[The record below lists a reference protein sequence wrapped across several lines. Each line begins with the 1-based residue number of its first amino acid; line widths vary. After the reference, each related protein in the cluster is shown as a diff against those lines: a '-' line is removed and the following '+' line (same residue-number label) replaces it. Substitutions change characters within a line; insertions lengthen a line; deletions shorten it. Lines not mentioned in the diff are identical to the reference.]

1 MRQIKIFFLSIFTLL
16 IIISCKKNNKQLFN
30 ETIIIDIKSELVKNA
45 SEIFKDVKFI
55 QLKTDDNNFIG
66 EITSLKTFENI
77 LVIFD
82 EMQETLFLFD
92 MNGNLLNTIKNI
104 GRGPG
109 EYLSIS
115 DHNIIDN
122 HLYIL
127 TNRANI
133 DKYTLQGEFVER
145 IGTSNNFIDQFQ
157 IDNDKYVTLSK
168 LDDAEKRIF
177 IFDNEMNFLDKQLP
191 YKDKNV
197 PLFNFWPEL
206 AMTKN
211 KNKIYFYLPEY
222 YGIYNF
228 SDNNIIPKY
237 KYNFKGLSVNLEK
250 LSSNDINSKT
260 LPVIRGTFINNNHLI
275 TQFTYENIIYQ
286 HIYSLVSQK
295 AKLYNVF
302 EINNDINSLPI
313 LWSVF
318 YGSSENYLY
327 SVIPYD
333 LFEDIENDI
342 IFTEENDNPVIGVF
356 TIKQL

>member
-1 MRQIKIFFLSIFTLL
+1 MKYFIYCSIIFVFLLFVSCEDRYNLNFEE
-16 IIISCKKNNKQLFN
+16 IIY
-30 ETIIIDIKSELVKNA
+30 IDLKSEFVKNT
-45 SEIFKDVKFI
+45 SEIFEEVKFI
-55 QLKTDDNNFIG
+55 QLKTDTNNYIG
-66 EITSLKTFENI
+66 EVSSLKIFENI
-77 LVIFD
+77 FVVFD
-82 EMQETLFLFD
+82 EMQEALFLFD
-92 MNGNLLNTIKNI
+92 INGNILNTIKNI

-115 DHNIIDN
+115 DYNIIDN
-122 HLYIL
+122 YLYIL

-133 DKYTLQGEFVER
+133 DKYTLQGEFIER
-145 IGTSNNFIDQFQ
+145 IGTSDNFIDQFQ

-211 KNKIYFYLPEY
+211 NNEIYFYLPEY
-222 YGIYNF
+222 YGLYNF
-228 SDNNIIPKY
+228 SNNNIIPKY
-237 KYNFKGLSVNLEK
+237 KYNFKGLSVNLNK

-275 TQFTYENIIYQ
+275 TQFVYKNIIYH
-286 HIYSLVSQK
+286 HIYSIVSQK
-295 AKLYNVF
+295 SKLYNVF

-318 YGSSENYLY
+318 YGSSENNLF
-327 SVIPYD
+327 SVIPYEF
-333 LFEDIENDI
+333 FEDSNSNIVSLDG
-342 IFTEENDNPVIGVF
+342 NDNPVIGIF
-356 TIKQL
+356 TMKQF